1 MSLTSS
7 GWRGIIYADSKEW
20 LDNIMVEQD
29 SLEAV
34 RDVMMSRVGDLKEG
48 QMFFLPKSLQ
58 KNEYILIE
66 REGRSPGGHIF
77 MQLLNK
83 DGIVEPFSL
92 FQDVLVVV
100 IGNG

>member
-34 RDVMMSRVGDLKEG
+34 R
-48 QMFFLPKSLQ
+48 
-58 KNEYILIE
+58 
-66 REGRSPGGHIF
+66 
-77 MQLLNK
+77 
-83 DGIVEPFSL
+83 
-92 FQDVLVVV
+92 
-100 IGNG
+100 